1 MKFLKRRPV
10 PSTYKPPLEAKE
22 VIELYGQLTL
32 HQQAALVRLIS
43 RNIKLSIG
51 TEEYMGYEFDYNVN
65 GALICATPAAETD

>member
-10 PSTYKPPLEAKE
+10 PSAYKPPLEAKE

-43 RNIKLSIG
+43 RNIKITIG
-51 TEEYMGYEFDYNVN
+51 SDEYMGYEFDYNVN
-65 GALICATPAAETD
+65 GALICATAAEEAD